1 MTEATHIYVQA
12 TGKAGNQKFIASSER
27 SVLEVV
33 SLSGDKAISA
43 YNRSDARK
51 FRDALVSRGSSQA
64 TVKRNLSNV
73 RAIWNYIAR
82 EHGIEAVNPFANMNY
97 GNAKAPVKRMPIPI
111 EDIHKVQKLCLK
123 LDDDIRWIIAAVS
136 DSGMRLAE
144 VIGLTASDIHLDE
157 EVPFVRLSEHPWRR
171 LKTAESERDVPLVG
185 ATLWGLK
192 RAVDS
197 SDGGLLFPRY
207 CTLEGNKANY
217 ASSALN
223 KWLRSYVPEGCVVHS
238 FRHSMR
244 DRLRAVQCPS
254 DIIDQIG
261 GWQTAGVG
269 QGYGKGYEL
278 DVLQNWLEKVMS

>member
-1 MTEATHIYVQA
+1 MQA
-12 TGKAGNQKFIASSER
+12 TGKKGNQRFIASSER
-27 SVLEVV
+27 SVAEVI

-43 YNRSDARK
+43 YTRSDALK

-64 TVKRNLSNV
+64 TVKRNLSNL
-73 RAIWNYIAR
+73 RAIWKYIAR
-82 EHGIEAVNPFANMNY
+82 EHGIETVNPFANMNY
-97 GNAKAPVKRMPIPI
+97 GNAKASVKRLPIPI
-111 EDIHKVQKLCLK
+111 EDIHKVQKLCFD

-144 VIGLTASDIHLDE
+144 VIGLNANDVHLNE

-171 LKTAESERDVPLVG
+171 LKTAESQRDVPLVG

-192 RAVDS
+192 RAVES

-223 KWLRSYVPEGCVVHS
+223 KWLRTFVPKGCVVHS

-254 DIIDQIG
+254 DIIDQSG

-269 QGYGKGYEL
+269 QGYGRGYEL
-278 DVLQNWLEKVMS
+278 NVLNNWLEKVIKQ